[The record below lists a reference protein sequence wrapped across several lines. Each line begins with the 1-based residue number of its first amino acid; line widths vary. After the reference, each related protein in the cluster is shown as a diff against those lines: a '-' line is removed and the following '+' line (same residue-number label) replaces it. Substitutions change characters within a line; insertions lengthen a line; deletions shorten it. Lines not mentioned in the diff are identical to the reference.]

1 MKLCMA
7 GIDHVSAALEQREKL
22 ALVRGQVQAVLPRI
36 AERTGCAA
44 VLLATCSRTELYL
57 HAEGERVLPDAAEV
71 LCEAAGAP
79 ECRPFLVQRAG
90 GEAVRH
96 LMQVSAGMQSQ
107 IFGDDQIVS
116 QVKDAAALARELKT
130 ADAVLD
136 TLFRRAVTAGKRVR
150 TETRLTGVPASAAQA
165 GVRRAERFF
174 GTLAGKRAVV
184 IGNGEMGRL
193 AARAL
198 VEAGCAVT
206 VTLRTY
212 RHGETVVPQGCATV
226 PYERR
231 MERIEGADLVV
242 SATTSPHFTLT
253 AEQTAALSHPPRL
266 LLDLAMPRDI
276 ESAAASGHTA
286 LFNLDDLGELG
297 DTDNAARETALRILD
312 EETREFF
319 AWLNYRA
326 ALPLIAQ
333 LKSAVASRVRHIRD
347 YDALVAD
354 GDAETLAELAAN
366 RAVELVLGGM
376 KQKIDVETMK
386 ACLEHIGKGSGR

>member
-7 GIDHVSAALEQREKL
+7 GIDASAPFEEREKL
-22 ALVRGQVQAVLPRI
+22 SLVRGQVQAMLPRI
-36 AERTGCAA
+36 AEQTGCAA

-57 HAEGERVLPDAAEV
+57 HAEGERALPDPAEA
-71 LCEAAGAP
+71 LCRAAGVA
-79 ECRPFLVQRAG
+79 ESAFVTRREGAD
-90 GEAVRH
+90 AVRH
-96 LMQVSAGMQSQ
+96 LMHVAAGMQSQ

-116 QVKDAAALARELKT
+116 QVKDAAALAREAKT
-130 ADAVLD
+130 TDAVLD

-150 TETRLTGVPASAAQA
+150 TETRLTGVPASAAEV

-174 GTLAGKRAVV
+174 GSLAGRRAVV

-198 VEAGCAVT
+198 VRAGSEVT

-212 RHGETVVPQGCATV
+212 RHGETLVPQGCGTV
-226 PYERR
+226 PYDRR
-231 MERIEGADLVV
+231 LDAIEGADLVV

-253 AEQTAALSHPPRL
+253 AAQMQTLLCPPRL

-276 ESAAASGHTA
+276 ESTAAGAQTA
-286 LFNLDDLGELG
+286 LFNLDDLGDLG
-297 DTDNAARETALRILD
+297 DADDTSRETAECILD

-326 ALPLIAQ
+326 ALPLIAKI
-333 LKSAVASRVRHIRD
+333 KSAAIERVRHMRD
-347 YDALVAD
+347 YDALAAE
-354 GDAETLAELAAN
+354 GDAETLAELAVS

-376 KQKIDVETMK
+376 KEKVNVQSMK
-386 ACLEHIGKGSGR
+386 DCLEHIRKGSGR

>member
-7 GIDHVSAALEQREKL
+7 GIDASAPFEEREKL
-22 ALVRGQVQAVLPRI
+22 SLVRGQVQAMLPRI
-36 AERTGCAA
+36 AEQTGCAA

-57 HAEGERVLPDAAEV
+57 HAEGERALPYPAEA
-71 LCEAAGAP
+71 LCRAAGVAASAFVTRR
-79 ECRPFLVQRAG
+79 EGAD
-90 GEAVRH
+90 AVRH
-96 LMQVSAGMQSQ
+96 LMHVAAGMQSQ

-116 QVKDAAALARELKT
+116 QVKDAVALAREAKT
-130 ADAVLD
+130 TDAVLD

-150 TETRLTGVPASAAQA
+150 TETRLTGVPASAAEV

-174 GTLAGKRAVV
+174 GSLAGRRAVV

-198 VEAGCAVT
+198 VRAGSEVT

-212 RHGETVVPQGCATV
+212 RHGETLVPQGCGTV
-226 PYERR
+226 PYDRR
-231 MERIEGADLVV
+231 LDAIEGADLVV

-253 AEQTAALSHPPRL
+253 AAQMQTLLCPPRL

-276 ESAAASGHTA
+276 ESTAAGAQTA
-286 LFNLDDLGELG
+286 LFNLDDLGDLG
-297 DTDNAARETALRILD
+297 DADDTSRETAECILD

-326 ALPLIAQ
+326 ALPLIAEI
-333 LKSAVASRVRHIRD
+333 KSAAIERVRHMRD
-347 YDALVAD
+347 YDALAAE
-354 GDAETLAELAAN
+354 GDAETLAELAVS

-376 KQKIDVETMK
+376 KEKVNVQSMK
-386 ACLEHIGKGSGR
+386 DCLEHIRKGSGR

>member
-7 GIDHVSAALEQREKL
+7 GIDASAPFEEREKL
-22 ALVRGQVQAVLPRI
+22 SLVRGQVQAMLPRI
-36 AERTGCAA
+36 AEQTGCAA

-57 HAEGERVLPDAAEV
+57 HAEGERALPDPVEA
-71 LCEAAGAP
+71 LCRAAGVAASAFVTRR
-79 ECRPFLVQRAG
+79 EGAD
-90 GEAVRH
+90 AVRH
-96 LMQVSAGMQSQ
+96 LMHVAAGMQSQ

-116 QVKDAAALARELKT
+116 QVKDAVALAREAKT
-130 ADAVLD
+130 TDAVLD

-150 TETRLTGVPASAAQA
+150 TETRLTGVPASAAEV

-174 GTLAGKRAVV
+174 GSLAGRRAVV

-198 VEAGCAVT
+198 VRAGSEVT

-212 RHGETVVPQGCATV
+212 RHGETLVPQGCGTV
-226 PYERR
+226 PYDRR
-231 MERIEGADLVV
+231 LDAIEGADLVV

-253 AEQTAALSHPPRL
+253 AAQMQTLLCPPRL

-276 ESAAASGHTA
+276 ESTAAGAQTA
-286 LFNLDDLGELG
+286 LFNLDDLGDLG
-297 DTDNAARETALRILD
+297 DADDTSRETAECILN

-326 ALPLIAQ
+326 ALPLIAKI
-333 LKSAVASRVRHIRD
+333 KSAAIERVRHMRD
-347 YDALVAD
+347 YDALAAE
-354 GDAETLAELAAN
+354 GDAETLAELAVS

-376 KQKIDVETMK
+376 KEKVNVQSMK
-386 ACLEHIGKGSGR
+386 DCLEHIRKGSGR

>member
-7 GIDHVSAALEQREKL
+7 GIDASAPFEEREKL
-22 ALVRGQVQAVLPRI
+22 SLVRGQVQAMLPRI
-36 AERTGCAA
+36 AEQTGCAA
-44 VLLATCSRTELYL
+44 ALLATCSRTELYL
-57 HAEGERVLPDAAEV
+57 HAEGERALPDPAEA
-71 LCEAAGAP
+71 LCRAAGVAASAFVTRR
-79 ECRPFLVQRAG
+79 EGAD
-90 GEAVRH
+90 AVRH
-96 LMQVSAGMQSQ
+96 LMHVAAGMQSQ

-116 QVKDAAALARELKT
+116 QVKDAVALAREAKT
-130 ADAVLD
+130 TDAVLD

-150 TETRLTGVPASAAQA
+150 TETRLTGVPASAAEV

-174 GTLAGKRAVV
+174 GSLAGRRAVV

-198 VEAGCAVT
+198 VRAGSEVT

-212 RHGETVVPQGCATV
+212 RHGETLVPQGCGTV
-226 PYERR
+226 PYDRR
-231 MERIEGADLVV
+231 LDAIEGADLVV

-253 AEQTAALSHPPRL
+253 AAQMQTLLCPPRL

-276 ESAAASGHTA
+276 ESTAAGAQTA
-286 LFNLDDLGELG
+286 LFNLDDLGDLG
-297 DTDNAARETALRILD
+297 DADDTSRETAECILD

-326 ALPLIAQ
+326 ALPLIAKI
-333 LKSAVASRVRHIRD
+333 KSAAIERVRHMRD
-347 YDALVAD
+347 YDALAAE
-354 GDAETLAELAAN
+354 GDAETLAELAVS

-376 KQKIDVETMK
+376 KEKVNVQSMK
-386 ACLEHIGKGSGR
+386 DCLEHIRKGSGR

>member
-7 GIDHVSAALEQREKL
+7 GIDASAPFEEREKL
-22 ALVRGQVQAVLPRI
+22 SLVRGQVQAMLPRI
-36 AERTGCAA
+36 AEQTGCAA

-57 HAEGERVLPDAAEV
+57 HAEGERALPDPAEA
-71 LCEAAGAP
+71 LCRAAGVAASAFVTRR
-79 ECRPFLVQRAG
+79 EGAD
-90 GEAVRH
+90 AVRH
-96 LMQVSAGMQSQ
+96 LMHVAAGMQSQ

-116 QVKDAAALARELKT
+116 QVKDAVALAREAKT
-130 ADAVLD
+130 TDAVLD

-150 TETRLTGVPASAAQA
+150 TETRLTGVPASAAEV

-174 GTLAGKRAVV
+174 GSLAGRRAVV

-198 VEAGCAVT
+198 VRAGSEVT

-212 RHGETVVPQGCATV
+212 RHGETLVPQGCGTV
-226 PYERR
+226 PYDRR
-231 MERIEGADLVV
+231 LDAIEGADLVV

-253 AEQTAALSHPPRL
+253 AAQMQTLLCPPRL

-276 ESAAASGHTA
+276 ESTAAGAQTA
-286 LFNLDDLGELG
+286 LFNLDDLGDLG
-297 DTDNAARETALRILD
+297 DADDTSRETAGCILD

-319 AWLNYRA
+319 AWLNYRT
-326 ALPLIAQ
+326 ALPLIAKI
-333 LKSAVASRVRHIRD
+333 KSAAIERVRHMRD
-347 YDALVAD
+347 YDALAAE
-354 GDAETLAELAAN
+354 GDAETLAELAVS

-376 KQKIDVETMK
+376 KEKVNVQSMK
-386 ACLEHIGKGSGR
+386 DCLEHIRKGSGR

>member
-7 GIDHVSAALEQREKL
+7 GIDASAPFEEREKL
-22 ALVRGQVQAVLPRI
+22 SLVRGQVQAMLPRI
-36 AERTGCAA
+36 AEQTGCAA

-57 HAEGERVLPDAAEV
+57 HAEGERALPDPAEA
-71 LCEAAGAP
+71 LCRAAGVAASAFVTRR
-79 ECRPFLVQRAG
+79 EGAD
-90 GEAVRH
+90 AVRH
-96 LMQVSAGMQSQ
+96 LMHVAAGMQSQ

-116 QVKDAAALARELKT
+116 QVKDAVALAREAKT
-130 ADAVLD
+130 TDAVLD

-150 TETRLTGVPASAAQA
+150 TETRLTGVPASAAEV

-174 GTLAGKRAVV
+174 GALAGRRAVV

-198 VEAGCAVT
+198 VRAGSEVT

-212 RHGETVVPQGCATV
+212 RHGETLVPQGCGTV
-226 PYERR
+226 PYARR
-231 MERIEGADLVV
+231 LDAIEGADLVV

-253 AEQTAALSHPPRL
+253 AAQMQTLLCPPRL

-276 ESAAASGHTA
+276 ESTAAGAQTA
-286 LFNLDDLGELG
+286 LFNLDDLGDLG
-297 DTDNAARETALRILD
+297 DADDTSRETAECILD

-326 ALPLIAQ
+326 ALPLIAKI
-333 LKSAVASRVRHIRD
+333 KSAAIERVRHMRD
-347 YDALVAD
+347 YDALAAE
-354 GDAETLAELAAN
+354 GDAETLAELAVS
-366 RAVELVLGGM
+366 RAVELVLSGM
-376 KQKIDVETMK
+376 KEKVNVQSMK
-386 ACLEHIGKGSGR
+386 DCLEHIRKGSGR

>member
-7 GIDHVSAALEQREKL
+7 GIDASAPFEEREKL
-22 ALVRGQVQAVLPRI
+22 SLVRGQVQAMLPRI
-36 AERTGCAA
+36 AEQTGCAA

-57 HAEGERVLPDAAEV
+57 HAEGEWALPDPAEA
-71 LCEAAGAP
+71 LCRAAGVAASAFVTRR
-79 ECRPFLVQRAG
+79 EGAD
-90 GEAVRH
+90 AVRH
-96 LMQVSAGMQSQ
+96 LMHVAAGMQSQ

-116 QVKDAAALARELKT
+116 QVKDAVALAREAKT
-130 ADAVLD
+130 TDAVLD

-150 TETRLTGVPASAAQA
+150 TETRLTGVPASAAEV

-174 GTLAGKRAVV
+174 GSLAGRRAVV

-198 VEAGCAVT
+198 VRAGSEVT

-212 RHGETVVPQGCATV
+212 RHGETLVPQGCGTV
-226 PYERR
+226 PYDRR
-231 MERIEGADLVV
+231 LDAIEGADLGV

-253 AEQTAALSHPPRL
+253 AAQMQTLLCPPRL

-276 ESAAASGHTA
+276 ESTAAGAQTA
-286 LFNLDDLGELG
+286 LFNLDDLGDLG
-297 DTDNAARETALRILD
+297 DADDTSRETAECILD

-326 ALPLIAQ
+326 ALPLIAKI
-333 LKSAVASRVRHIRD
+333 KSAAIERVRHMRD
-347 YDALVAD
+347 YDALAAE
-354 GDAETLAELAAN
+354 GDAETLAELAVS

-376 KQKIDVETMK
+376 KEKVNVQSMK
-386 ACLEHIGKGSGR
+386 DCLEHIRKGSGR

>member
-7 GIDHVSAALEQREKL
+7 GIDASAPFEEREKL
-22 ALVRGQVQAVLPRI
+22 SLVRGQVQAMLPRI
-36 AERTGCAA
+36 AEQTGCAA

-57 HAEGERVLPDAAEV
+57 HAEGERALPDPAEA
-71 LCEAAGAP
+71 LCRAAGVAASAFVTRR
-79 ECRPFLVQRAG
+79 EGAD
-90 GEAVRH
+90 AVRH
-96 LMQVSAGMQSQ
+96 LMHVAAGMQSQ

-116 QVKDAAALARELKT
+116 QVKDAVALAREAKT
-130 ADAVLD
+130 TDAVLD

-150 TETRLTGVPASAAQA
+150 TETRLTGVPASAAEV

-174 GTLAGKRAVV
+174 GSLAGRRAVV

-198 VEAGCAVT
+198 VRAGSEVT

-212 RHGETVVPQGCATV
+212 RHGETLVPQGCGTV
-226 PYERR
+226 PYDRR
-231 MERIEGADLVV
+231 LDAIEGADLVV

-253 AEQTAALSHPPRL
+253 AAQMQKLLCPPRL

-276 ESAAASGHTA
+276 ESTAAGAQTA
-286 LFNLDDLGELG
+286 LFNLDDLGDLG
-297 DTDNAARETALRILD
+297 DADDTSRETAECILD

-326 ALPLIAQ
+326 ALPLIAKI
-333 LKSAVASRVRHIRD
+333 KSAAIERVRHMRD
-347 YDALVAD
+347 YDALAAE
-354 GDAETLAELAAN
+354 GDAETLAELAVS

-376 KQKIDVETMK
+376 KEKVNVQSMK
-386 ACLEHIGKGSGR
+386 DCLEHIRKGSGR

>member
-7 GIDHVSAALEQREKL
+7 GIDASAPFEEREKL
-22 ALVRGQVQAVLPRI
+22 SLVRGQVQAMLPRI
-36 AERTGCAA
+36 AEQTGCAA

-57 HAEGERVLPDAAEV
+57 HAEGERALPDPAEA
-71 LCEAAGAP
+71 LCRAAGVAASAFVTRR
-79 ECRPFLVQRAG
+79 EGAD
-90 GEAVRH
+90 AVRH
-96 LMQVSAGMQSQ
+96 LMHVAAGMQSQ

-116 QVKDAAALARELKT
+116 QVKDAAALAREAKT
-130 ADAVLD
+130 TDAVLD

-150 TETRLTGVPASAAQA
+150 TETRLTGVPASAAEV

-174 GTLAGKRAVV
+174 GSLAGRRAVV

-198 VEAGCAVT
+198 VRAGSEVT

-212 RHGETVVPQGCATV
+212 RHGETLVPQGCGTV
-226 PYERR
+226 PYDRR
-231 MERIEGADLVV
+231 LDAIEGADLVV

-253 AEQTAALSHPPRL
+253 AAQMQTLLCPPRL

-276 ESAAASGHTA
+276 ESTAAGAQTA
-286 LFNLDDLGELG
+286 LFNLDDLGDLG
-297 DTDNAARETALRILD
+297 DADDTSRETAGCILD

-326 ALPLIAQ
+326 ALPLIAKI
-333 LKSAVASRVRHIRD
+333 KSAAIERVRHMRD
-347 YDALVAD
+347 YDALAAE
-354 GDAETLAELAAN
+354 GDAETLAELAVS

-376 KQKIDVETMK
+376 KEKVNVQSMK
-386 ACLEHIGKGSGR
+386 DCLEHIRKGSGR

>member
-7 GIDHVSAALEQREKL
+7 GIDASAPFEEREKL
-22 ALVRGQVQAVLPRI
+22 SLVRGQVQAMLPRI
-36 AERTGCAA
+36 AEQTGCAA

-57 HAEGERVLPDAAEV
+57 HAEGERALPDPAEA
-71 LCEAAGAP
+71 LCRAAGVAASAFVTRR
-79 ECRPFLVQRAG
+79 EGAD
-90 GEAVRH
+90 AVRH
-96 LMQVSAGMQSQ
+96 LMHVAAGMQSQ

-116 QVKDAAALARELKT
+116 QVKDAVALAREAKT
-130 ADAVLD
+130 TDAVLD

-150 TETRLTGVPASAAQA
+150 TETRLTGVPASAAEV

-174 GTLAGKRAVV
+174 GSLAGRRAVV

-198 VEAGCAVT
+198 VRAGSEVT

-212 RHGETVVPQGCATV
+212 RHGETLVPQGCGTV
-226 PYERR
+226 PYDRR
-231 MERIEGADLVV
+231 LDAIEGADLVV

-253 AEQTAALSHPPRL
+253 AAQMQTLLCPPRL

-276 ESAAASGHTA
+276 ESTAAGAQTA
-286 LFNLDDLGELG
+286 LFNLDDLGDIG
-297 DTDNAARETALRILD
+297 DADDTSRETAECILD

-326 ALPLIAQ
+326 ALPLIAKI
-333 LKSAVASRVRHIRD
+333 KSAAIERVRHMRD
-347 YDALVAD
+347 YDALAAE
-354 GDAETLAELAAN
+354 GDAETLAELAVS

-376 KQKIDVETMK
+376 KEKVNVQSMK
-386 ACLEHIGKGSGR
+386 DCLEHIRKGSGR

>member
-7 GIDHVSAALEQREKL
+7 GIDASAPFEEREKL
-22 ALVRGQVQAVLPRI
+22 SLVRGQVQAMLPRI
-36 AERTGCAA
+36 AEQTGCAA

-57 HAEGERVLPDAAEV
+57 HAEGERALPDPAEA
-71 LCEAAGAP
+71 LCRAAGVAASAFVTRR
-79 ECRPFLVQRAG
+79 EGAD
-90 GEAVRH
+90 AVRH
-96 LMQVSAGMQSQ
+96 LMHVAAGMQSQ

-116 QVKDAAALARELKT
+116 QVKDAVALAREAKT
-130 ADAVLD
+130 TDAVLD

-150 TETRLTGVPASAAQA
+150 TETRLTGVPASAAEV

-174 GTLAGKRAVV
+174 GSLAGRRAVV

-198 VEAGCAVT
+198 VRVGSEVT

-212 RHGETVVPQGCATV
+212 RHGETLVPQGCGTV
-226 PYERR
+226 PYDRR
-231 MERIEGADLVV
+231 LDAIEGADLVV

-253 AEQTAALSHPPRL
+253 AAQMQTLLCPPRL

-276 ESAAASGHTA
+276 ESTAAGAQTA
-286 LFNLDDLGELG
+286 LFNLDDLGDLG
-297 DTDNAARETALRILD
+297 DADDTSRETAGCILD

-326 ALPLIAQ
+326 ALPLIAKI
-333 LKSAVASRVRHIRD
+333 KSAAIERVRHMRD
-347 YDALVAD
+347 YDALAAE
-354 GDAETLAELAAN
+354 GDAETLAELAVS

-376 KQKIDVETMK
+376 KEKVNVQSMK
-386 ACLEHIGKGSGR
+386 DCLEHIRKGSGR

>member
-7 GIDHVSAALEQREKL
+7 GIDASAPFEEREKL
-22 ALVRGQVQAVLPRI
+22 SLVRGQVQAMLPRI
-36 AERTGCAA
+36 AEQTGCAA

-57 HAEGERVLPDAAEV
+57 HAEGERALPDPAEA
-71 LCEAAGAP
+71 LCRAAGVAAS
-79 ECRPFLVQRAG
+79 EFVTRREGAD
-90 GEAVRH
+90 AVRH
-96 LMQVSAGMQSQ
+96 LMHVAAGMQSQ

-116 QVKDAAALARELKT
+116 QVKDAVALAREAKT
-130 ADAVLD
+130 TDAVLD

-150 TETRLTGVPASAAQA
+150 TETRLTGVPASAAEV

-174 GTLAGKRAVV
+174 GSLAGRRAVV

-198 VEAGCAVT
+198 VRAGSEVT

-212 RHGETVVPQGCATV
+212 RHGETLVPQGCGTV
-226 PYERR
+226 PYDRR
-231 MERIEGADLVV
+231 LDAIEGADLVV

-253 AEQTAALSHPPRL
+253 AAQMQTLLCPPRL

-276 ESAAASGHTA
+276 ESTAAGAQTA
-286 LFNLDDLGELG
+286 LFNLDDLGDLG
-297 DTDNAARETALRILD
+297 DADDTSRETAECILD

-326 ALPLIAQ
+326 ALPLIAKI
-333 LKSAVASRVRHIRD
+333 KSAAIERVRHMRD
-347 YDALVAD
+347 YDALVAE
-354 GDAETLAELAAN
+354 GDAETLAELAVS

-376 KQKIDVETMK
+376 KEKVNVQSMK
-386 ACLEHIGKGSGR
+386 DCLEHIRKGSGR

>member
-1 MKLCMA
+1 MA
-7 GIDHVSAALEQREKL
+7 GIDASVPFEEREKL
-22 ALVRGQVQAVLPRI
+22 SLVRGQVQAMLPRI
-36 AERTGCAA
+36 AEQTGCAA

-57 HAEGERVLPDAAEV
+57 HAEGERALPDPAEA
-71 LCEAAGAP
+71 LCRAAGVAASAFVTRR
-79 ECRPFLVQRAG
+79 EGAD
-90 GEAVRH
+90 AVRH
-96 LMQVSAGMQSQ
+96 LMHVAAGMQSQ

-116 QVKDAAALARELKT
+116 QVKDAVALAREAKT
-130 ADAVLD
+130 TDAVLD

-150 TETRLTGVPASAAQA
+150 TETRLTGVPASAAEV

-174 GTLAGKRAVV
+174 GSLAGRRAVV

-198 VEAGCAVT
+198 VRAGSEVT

-212 RHGETVVPQGCATV
+212 RHGETLVPQGCGTV
-226 PYERR
+226 PYDRR
-231 MERIEGADLVV
+231 LDAIEGADLVV

-253 AEQTAALSHPPRL
+253 AAQMQTLLCPPRL

-276 ESAAASGHTA
+276 ESTAAGAQTA
-286 LFNLDDLGELG
+286 LFNLDDLGDLG
-297 DTDNAARETALRILD
+297 DADDTSRETAECILD

-326 ALPLIAQ
+326 ALPLIAKI
-333 LKSAVASRVRHIRD
+333 KSAAIERVRHMRD
-347 YDALVAD
+347 YDALAAE
-354 GDAETLAELAAN
+354 GDAETLAELAVS

-376 KQKIDVETMK
+376 KEKVNVQSMK
-386 ACLEHIGKGSGR
+386 DCLEHIRKGSGR

>member
-7 GIDHVSAALEQREKL
+7 GIDASAPFEEREKL
-22 ALVRGQVQAVLPRI
+22 SLVRGQVQAMLPRI
-36 AERTGCAA
+36 SEQTGCAA

-57 HAEGERVLPDAAEV
+57 HAEGERALPDPAEA
-71 LCEAAGAP
+71 LCRAAGVAASAFVTRR
-79 ECRPFLVQRAG
+79 EGAD
-90 GEAVRH
+90 AVRH
-96 LMQVSAGMQSQ
+96 LMHVAAGMQSQ

-116 QVKDAAALARELKT
+116 QVKDAVALAREAKT
-130 ADAVLD
+130 TDAVLD

-150 TETRLTGVPASAAQA
+150 TETRLTGVPASAAEV

-174 GTLAGKRAVV
+174 GSLAGRRAVV

-198 VEAGCAVT
+198 VRAGSEVT

-212 RHGETVVPQGCATV
+212 RHGETLVPQGCGTV
-226 PYERR
+226 PYDRR
-231 MERIEGADLVV
+231 LDAIEGADLVV

-253 AEQTAALSHPPRL
+253 AAQMHTLLCPPRL

-276 ESAAASGHTA
+276 ESTAAGAQTA
-286 LFNLDDLGELG
+286 LFNLDDLGDLG
-297 DTDNAARETALRILD
+297 DADDTSRETAECILD

-326 ALPLIAQ
+326 ALPLIAKI
-333 LKSAVASRVRHIRD
+333 KSAAIERVRHMRD
-347 YDALVAD
+347 YDALAAE
-354 GDAETLAELAAN
+354 GDAETLAELAVS
-366 RAVELVLGGM
+366 RAVELVIGGM
-376 KQKIDVETMK
+376 KEKVNVQSMK
-386 ACLEHIGKGSGR
+386 DCLEHIRKGSGR

>member
-7 GIDHVSAALEQREKL
+7 GIDASAPFEEREKL
-22 ALVRGQVQAVLPRI
+22 SLVRGQVQAMLPRI
-36 AERTGCAA
+36 AEQTGCAA

-57 HAEGERVLPDAAEV
+57 HAEGERALPDPAEA
-71 LCEAAGAP
+71 LCRAAGVAASAFVTRR
-79 ECRPFLVQRAG
+79 EGAD
-90 GEAVRH
+90 AVRH
-96 LMQVSAGMQSQ
+96 LMHVAAGMQSQ

-116 QVKDAAALARELKT
+116 QVKDAAVLAREAKT
-130 ADAVLD
+130 TDAVLD

-150 TETRLTGVPASAAQA
+150 TETRLTGVPASAAEV

-174 GTLAGKRAVV
+174 GSLAGRRAVV

-198 VEAGCAVT
+198 VRVGSEVT

-212 RHGETVVPQGCATV
+212 RHGETLVPQGCGTV
-226 PYERR
+226 PYARR
-231 MERIEGADLVV
+231 LDAIEGADLVV

-253 AEQTAALSHPPRL
+253 AAQMQTLLCPPRL

-276 ESAAASGHTA
+276 ESTAAGAQTA
-286 LFNLDDLGELG
+286 LFNLDDLGDLG
-297 DTDNAARETALRILD
+297 DADDTSRETAECILD

-326 ALPLIAQ
+326 ALPLIAKI
-333 LKSAVASRVRHIRD
+333 KSAAIERVRHMRD
-347 YDALVAD
+347 YDALAAE
-354 GDAETLAELAAN
+354 GDAETLAELAVS

-376 KQKIDVETMK
+376 KEKVNVQSMK
-386 ACLEHIGKGSGR
+386 DCLEHIRKGSGR

>member
-7 GIDHVSAALEQREKL
+7 GIDASAPFEEREKL
-22 ALVRGQVQAVLPRI
+22 SLVRGQVQAMLPRI
-36 AERTGCAA
+36 AEQTGCAA

-57 HAEGERVLPDAAEV
+57 HAEGERALPDPAEA
-71 LCEAAGAP
+71 LCRAAGVAASAFVTRR
-79 ECRPFLVQRAG
+79 EGAD
-90 GEAVRH
+90 AVRH
-96 LMQVSAGMQSQ
+96 LMHVAAGMQSQ

-116 QVKDAAALARELKT
+116 QVKDAVALAREAKT
-130 ADAVLD
+130 TDAVLD

-150 TETRLTGVPASAAQA
+150 TETRLTGVPASAAEV

-174 GTLAGKRAVV
+174 GSLAGRRAVV

-198 VEAGCAVT
+198 VSAGSEVT

-212 RHGETVVPQGCATV
+212 RHGETLVPQGCGTV
-226 PYERR
+226 PYDRR
-231 MERIEGADLVV
+231 LDAIEGADLVV

-253 AEQTAALSHPPRL
+253 AAQMQTLLCPPRL

-276 ESAAASGHTA
+276 ESTAAGAQTA
-286 LFNLDDLGELG
+286 LFNLDDLGDLG
-297 DTDNAARETALRILD
+297 DADDTSRETAECILD

-326 ALPLIAQ
+326 ALPLIAKI
-333 LKSAVASRVRHIRD
+333 KSAAIERVRHMRD
-347 YDALVAD
+347 YDALAAE
-354 GDAETLAELAAN
+354 GDAETLAELAVS

-376 KQKIDVETMK
+376 KEKVNVQSMK
-386 ACLEHIGKGSGR
+386 DCPEHIRKGSGR

>member
-7 GIDHVSAALEQREKL
+7 GIDASAPFEEREKL
-22 ALVRGQVQAVLPRI
+22 SLVRGQVQAMLPRI
-36 AERTGCAA
+36 AEQTGCAA

-57 HAEGERVLPDAAEV
+57 HAEGERALPDPAEA
-71 LCEAAGAP
+71 LCRAAGVAASAFVTRR
-79 ECRPFLVQRAG
+79 EGAD
-90 GEAVRH
+90 AVRH
-96 LMQVSAGMQSQ
+96 LMHVASGMQSQ

-116 QVKDAAALARELKT
+116 QVKDAVALAREAKT
-130 ADAVLD
+130 TDAVLD
-136 TLFRRAVTAGKRVR
+136 TLFRRTVTAGKRVR
-150 TETRLTGVPASAAQA
+150 TETRLTGVPASAAEV

-174 GTLAGKRAVV
+174 GSLAGRRAVV

-198 VEAGCAVT
+198 VRAGSEVT

-212 RHGETVVPQGCATV
+212 RHGETLVPQGCGTV
-226 PYERR
+226 PYDRR
-231 MERIEGADLVV
+231 LDAIEGADLVV

-253 AEQTAALSHPPRL
+253 AAQMQTLLCPPRL

-276 ESAAASGHTA
+276 ESTAAGAQTA
-286 LFNLDDLGELG
+286 LFNLDDLGDLG
-297 DTDNAARETALRILD
+297 DADDTSRETAECILD

-326 ALPLIAQ
+326 ALPLIAKI
-333 LKSAVASRVRHIRD
+333 KSAAIERVRHMRD
-347 YDALVAD
+347 YDALAAE
-354 GDAETLAELAAN
+354 GDAETLAELAVS

-376 KQKIDVETMK
+376 KEKVNVQSMK
-386 ACLEHIGKGSGR
+386 DCLEHIRKGSGR

>member
-7 GIDHVSAALEQREKL
+7 GIDASAPFEEREKL
-22 ALVRGQVQAVLPRI
+22 SLVRGQVQAMLPRI
-36 AERTGCAA
+36 AEQTGCAA

-57 HAEGERVLPDAAEV
+57 HAEGERALSDPAEA
-71 LCEAAGAP
+71 LCRAAGVAASAFVTRR
-79 ECRPFLVQRAG
+79 EGAD
-90 GEAVRH
+90 AVRH
-96 LMQVSAGMQSQ
+96 LMHVAAGMQSQ

-116 QVKDAAALARELKT
+116 QVKDAVALAREAKT
-130 ADAVLD
+130 TDAVLD

-150 TETRLTGVPASAAQA
+150 TETRLTGVPASAAEV

-174 GTLAGKRAVV
+174 GSLAGRRAVV

-198 VEAGCAVT
+198 VRAGSEVT

-212 RHGETVVPQGCATV
+212 RHGETLVPQGCGTV
-226 PYERR
+226 PYDRR
-231 MERIEGADLVV
+231 LDAIEGADLVV

-253 AEQTAALSHPPRL
+253 AAQMQTLLCPPRL

-276 ESAAASGHTA
+276 ESTVAGAQTA
-286 LFNLDDLGELG
+286 LFNLDDLGDLG
-297 DTDNAARETALRILD
+297 DADDTSRETAECILD

-326 ALPLIAQ
+326 ALPLIAKI
-333 LKSAVASRVRHIRD
+333 KSAAIERVRHMRD
-347 YDALVAD
+347 YDALAAE
-354 GDAETLAELAAN
+354 GDAETLAELAVS

-376 KQKIDVETMK
+376 KEKVNVQSMK
-386 ACLEHIGKGSGR
+386 DCLEHIRKGSGR

>member
-7 GIDHVSAALEQREKL
+7 GIDASAPFEEREKL
-22 ALVRGQVQAVLPRI
+22 SLVRGQVQAMLPRI
-36 AERTGCAA
+36 AEQTGCAA

-57 HAEGERVLPDAAEV
+57 HAEGERALPDPAEA
-71 LCEAAGAP
+71 LCRAAGVAASAFVTRR
-79 ECRPFLVQRAG
+79 EGAD
-90 GEAVRH
+90 AVRH
-96 LMQVSAGMQSQ
+96 LMHVAAGMQSQ

-116 QVKDAAALARELKT
+116 QVKDAVALAREAKT
-130 ADAVLD
+130 TDAVLD

-150 TETRLTGVPASAAQA
+150 TETRLTGVPASAAEV

-174 GTLAGKRAVV
+174 GSLAGRRAVV

-193 AARAL
+193 AAREL
-198 VEAGCAVT
+198 VRAGSEVT

-212 RHGETVVPQGCATV
+212 RHGETLVPQGCGTV
-226 PYERR
+226 PYDRR
-231 MERIEGADLVV
+231 LDAIEGADLVV

-253 AEQTAALSHPPRL
+253 AAQMQTLLCPPRL

-276 ESAAASGHTA
+276 ESTVAGAQTA
-286 LFNLDDLGELG
+286 LFNLDDLGDLG
-297 DTDNAARETALRILD
+297 DADDTSRETAECILD

-326 ALPLIAQ
+326 ALPLIAKI
-333 LKSAVASRVRHIRD
+333 KSAAIERVRHMRD
-347 YDALVAD
+347 YDALAAE
-354 GDAETLAELAAN
+354 GDAETLAELAVS

-376 KQKIDVETMK
+376 KEKVNVQSMK
-386 ACLEHIGKGSGR
+386 DCLEHIRKGSGR

>member
-7 GIDHVSAALEQREKL
+7 GIDASAPFEEREKL
-22 ALVRGQVQAVLPRI
+22 SLVRGQVQAMLPRI
-36 AERTGCAA
+36 AEQTGCAA

-57 HAEGERVLPDAAEV
+57 HAEGERVLPDPAEALCRAADV
-71 LCEAAGAP
+71 AASAFVTRREGAD
-79 ECRPFLVQRAG
+79 
-90 GEAVRH
+90 AVRH
-96 LMQVSAGMQSQ
+96 LMHVAAGMQSQ

-116 QVKDAAALARELKT
+116 QVKDAVALAREAKT
-130 ADAVLD
+130 TDAVLD

-150 TETRLTGVPASAAQA
+150 TETRLTGVPASAAEV

-174 GTLAGKRAVV
+174 GSLAGRRAVV

-198 VEAGCAVT
+198 VRAGSEVT

-212 RHGETVVPQGCATV
+212 RHGETLVPQGCGTV
-226 PYERR
+226 PYARR
-231 MERIEGADLVV
+231 LDAIEGADLVV

-253 AEQTAALSHPPRL
+253 AAQMQTLLCPPRL

-276 ESAAASGHTA
+276 ESTVAGAQTA
-286 LFNLDDLGELG
+286 LFNLDDLGDLG
-297 DTDNAARETALRILD
+297 DADDTSRETAECILD

-326 ALPLIAQ
+326 ALPLIAKI
-333 LKSAVASRVRHIRD
+333 KSAAIERVRHMRD
-347 YDALVAD
+347 YDALAAE
-354 GDAETLAELAAN
+354 GDAETLAELAVS

-376 KQKIDVETMK
+376 KEKVNVQSMK
-386 ACLEHIGKGSGR
+386 DCLEHIRKGSGR

>member
-7 GIDHVSAALEQREKL
+7 GIDASAPFEEREKL
-22 ALVRGQVQAVLPRI
+22 SLVRGQVQAMLPRI
-36 AERTGCAA
+36 AEQTGCAA

-57 HAEGERVLPDAAEV
+57 HAEGERALPDPAEA
-71 LCEAAGAP
+71 LCRAAGVAASAFVTRR
-79 ECRPFLVQRAG
+79 EGAD
-90 GEAVRH
+90 AVRH
-96 LMQVSAGMQSQ
+96 LMHVAAGMQSQ

-116 QVKDAAALARELKT
+116 QVKDAVALAREAKT
-130 ADAVLD
+130 TDAVLD

-150 TETRLTGVPASAAQA
+150 TETRLTGVPASAAEV

-174 GTLAGKRAVV
+174 GSLAGRRAVV

-198 VEAGCAVT
+198 VRAGSEVT

-212 RHGETVVPQGCATV
+212 RHGETLVPQGCGTV
-226 PYERR
+226 PYDRR
-231 MERIEGADLVV
+231 LDAIEGADLVV

-253 AEQTAALSHPPRL
+253 AAQMQTLLCPPRL

-276 ESAAASGHTA
+276 ESTAAGAQTA
-286 LFNLDDLGELG
+286 LFNLDDLGDLG
-297 DTDNAARETALRILD
+297 DADDTSRETAKCILD

-326 ALPLIAQ
+326 ALPLIAKI
-333 LKSAVASRVRHIRD
+333 KSAAIERVRHMRD
-347 YDALVAD
+347 YDALAAE
-354 GDAETLAELAAN
+354 GDAETLAELAVS

-376 KQKIDVETMK
+376 KEKVNVQSMK
-386 ACLEHIGKGSGR
+386 DCLEHIRKGSGR

>member
-7 GIDHVSAALEQREKL
+7 GIDASAPFEEREKL
-22 ALVRGQVQAVLPRI
+22 SLVRGQVQAMLPRI
-36 AERTGCAA
+36 AEQTGCAA

-57 HAEGERVLPDAAEV
+57 HAEGERALPDPAEA
-71 LCEAAGAP
+71 LCRAAGVAASAFVTRR
-79 ECRPFLVQRAG
+79 EGAD
-90 GEAVRH
+90 AVRH
-96 LMQVSAGMQSQ
+96 LMHVAAGMQSQ

-116 QVKDAAALARELKT
+116 QVKDAVALAREAKT
-130 ADAVLD
+130 TDAVLD

-150 TETRLTGVPASAAQA
+150 TETRLTGVPASAAEV

-174 GTLAGKRAVV
+174 GSLAGHRAVV

-198 VEAGCAVT
+198 VRAGSEVT

-212 RHGETVVPQGCATV
+212 RHGETLVPQGCGTV
-226 PYERR
+226 PYDRR
-231 MERIEGADLVV
+231 LDAIEGADLVV

-253 AEQTAALSHPPRL
+253 AAQMQTLLCPPRL

-276 ESAAASGHTA
+276 ESTAAGAQTA
-286 LFNLDDLGELG
+286 LFNLDDLGDLG
-297 DTDNAARETALRILD
+297 DTDDTSRETAECILD
-312 EETREFF
+312 EEKREFF

-326 ALPLIAQ
+326 ALPLIAKI
-333 LKSAVASRVRHIRD
+333 KSAAIERVRHMRD
-347 YDALVAD
+347 YDALAAE
-354 GDAETLAELAAN
+354 GDAETLAELAVS

-376 KQKIDVETMK
+376 KEKVNVQSMK
-386 ACLEHIGKGSGR
+386 DCLEHIRKGSGR

>member
-7 GIDHVSAALEQREKL
+7 GIDASAPFEEREKL
-22 ALVRGQVQAVLPRI
+22 SLVRGQVQAMLPRI
-36 AERTGCAA
+36 AEQTGCAA

-57 HAEGERVLPDAAEV
+57 HAEGEQALPDPAEA
-71 LCEAAGAP
+71 LCRAAGVAASAFVTRR
-79 ECRPFLVQRAG
+79 EGAD
-90 GEAVRH
+90 AVRH
-96 LMQVSAGMQSQ
+96 LMHVAAGMQSQ

-116 QVKDAAALARELKT
+116 QVKDAVALAREAKT
-130 ADAVLD
+130 TDAVLD

-150 TETRLTGVPASAAQA
+150 TETRLTGVPASAAEV

-174 GTLAGKRAVV
+174 GSLAGHRAVV

-198 VEAGCAVT
+198 VRAGSEVT

-212 RHGETVVPQGCATV
+212 RHGETLVPQGCGTV
-226 PYERR
+226 PYDRR
-231 MERIEGADLVV
+231 LDAIEGADLVV

-253 AEQTAALSHPPRL
+253 AAQMQTLLCPPRL

-276 ESAAASGHTA
+276 ESTAAGAQTA
-286 LFNLDDLGELG
+286 LFNLDDLGDLG
-297 DTDNAARETALRILD
+297 DADDTSRETAECILD

-326 ALPLIAQ
+326 ALPLIAKI
-333 LKSAVASRVRHIRD
+333 KSAAIERVRHMRD
-347 YDALVAD
+347 YDALAAE
-354 GDAETLAELAAN
+354 GDAETLAELAVS

-376 KQKIDVETMK
+376 KEKVNVQSMK
-386 ACLEHIGKGSGR
+386 DCLEHIRKGSGR

>member
-7 GIDHVSAALEQREKL
+7 GIDASAPFEEREKL
-22 ALVRGQVQAVLPRI
+22 SLVRGQVQAMLPRI
-36 AERTGCAA
+36 AEQTGCAA

-57 HAEGERVLPDAAEV
+57 HAEGERALPDPAEA
-71 LCEAAGAP
+71 LCRAAGVAASAFVTRR
-79 ECRPFLVQRAG
+79 EGAD
-90 GEAVRH
+90 AVRH
-96 LMQVSAGMQSQ
+96 LMHVAAGMQSQ

-116 QVKDAAALARELKT
+116 QVKDAVALAREAKT
-130 ADAVLD
+130 TDAVLD

-150 TETRLTGVPASAAQA
+150 TETRLTGVPASAAEV

-174 GTLAGKRAVV
+174 GSLAGRCAVV

-198 VEAGCAVT
+198 VRAGSEVT

-212 RHGETVVPQGCATV
+212 RHGETLVPQGCGTV
-226 PYERR
+226 PYARR
-231 MERIEGADLVV
+231 LDAIEGADLIV

-253 AEQTAALSHPPRL
+253 AAQMQTLLCPPRL

-276 ESAAASGHTA
+276 ESTAAGAQTA
-286 LFNLDDLGELG
+286 LFNLDDLGDLG
-297 DTDNAARETALRILD
+297 DADDTSRETAECILD

-326 ALPLIAQ
+326 ALPLIAKI
-333 LKSAVASRVRHIRD
+333 KSAAIERVRHMRD
-347 YDALVAD
+347 YDALAAE
-354 GDAETLAELAAN
+354 GDAETLAELAVS

-376 KQKIDVETMK
+376 KEKVNVQSMK
-386 ACLEHIGKGSGR
+386 DCLEHIRKGSGR

>member
-7 GIDHVSAALEQREKL
+7 GIDASAPFEEREKL
-22 ALVRGQVQAVLPRI
+22 SLVRGQVQAMLPRI
-36 AERTGCAA
+36 AEQTGCAA

-57 HAEGERVLPDAAEV
+57 HAEGERALPDPAEA
-71 LCEAAGAP
+71 LCRAAGVAASAFVTRR
-79 ECRPFLVQRAG
+79 EGAD
-90 GEAVRH
+90 AVRH
-96 LMQVSAGMQSQ
+96 LMHVAAGMQSQ

-116 QVKDAAALARELKT
+116 QVKDAVALAREAKT
-130 ADAVLD
+130 TDAVLD

-150 TETRLTGVPASAAQA
+150 TETRLTGVPASAAEV

-174 GTLAGKRAVV
+174 GSLAGRRAVV

-198 VEAGCAVT
+198 VRAGSEVT

-212 RHGETVVPQGCATV
+212 RHGETLVPQGCGTV
-226 PYERR
+226 PYARR
-231 MERIEGADLVV
+231 LDAIEGADLVV

-253 AEQTAALSHPPRL
+253 AAQMQTLLCPPRL

-276 ESAAASGHTA
+276 ESTAAGAQTA
-286 LFNLDDLGELG
+286 LFNLDDLGDLG
-297 DTDNAARETALRILD
+297 DADDTSRETAECILD

-319 AWLNYRA
+319 AWLNYRT
-326 ALPLIAQ
+326 ALPLIAKI
-333 LKSAVASRVRHIRD
+333 KSAAIERVRHMRD
-347 YDALVAD
+347 YDALAAE
-354 GDAETLAELAAN
+354 GDAETLAELAVS

-376 KQKIDVETMK
+376 KEKVNVQSMK
-386 ACLEHIGKGSGR
+386 DCLEHIRKGSGR

>member
-7 GIDHVSAALEQREKL
+7 GIDASAPFEEREKL
-22 ALVRGQVQAVLPRI
+22 SLVRGQVQAMLPRI
-36 AERTGCAA
+36 AEQTGCAA

-57 HAEGERVLPDAAEV
+57 HAEGERALPDPAEA
-71 LCEAAGAP
+71 LCRAAGVAASAFVTRR
-79 ECRPFLVQRAG
+79 EGAD
-90 GEAVRH
+90 AVRH
-96 LMQVSAGMQSQ
+96 LMHVAAGMQSQ

-116 QVKDAAALARELKT
+116 QVKDAAALAREAKT
-130 ADAVLD
+130 TDAVLD

-150 TETRLTGVPASAAQA
+150 TETRLTGVPASAAEV
-165 GVRRAERFF
+165 GVRRAEHFF
-174 GTLAGKRAVV
+174 GSLAGRRAVV

-198 VEAGCAVT
+198 VRAGSEVT

-212 RHGETVVPQGCATV
+212 RHGETLVPQGCGTV
-226 PYERR
+226 PYDRR
-231 MERIEGADLVV
+231 LDAIEGADLIV

-253 AEQTAALSHPPRL
+253 AAQMQTLLCPPRL

-286 LFNLDDLGELG
+286 LFNLDDLGDLG
-297 DTDNAARETALRILD
+297 DADDTSRETAECILD

-326 ALPLIAQ
+326 ALPLIAKI
-333 LKSAVASRVRHIRD
+333 KSAAIERVRHMRD
-347 YDALVAD
+347 YDALAAE
-354 GDAETLAELAAN
+354 GDAETLAELAVS

-376 KQKIDVETMK
+376 KEKVNVQSMK
-386 ACLEHIGKGSGR
+386 DCLEHIRKGSGR

>member
-7 GIDHVSAALEQREKL
+7 GIDASAPFEEREKL
-22 ALVRGQVQAVLPRI
+22 SLVRGQVQAMLPRI
-36 AERTGCAA
+36 AEQTGCAA

-57 HAEGERVLPDAAEV
+57 HAEGERALPDPAEA
-71 LCEAAGAP
+71 LCRAAGVAASAFVTRR
-79 ECRPFLVQRAG
+79 EGAD
-90 GEAVRH
+90 AVRH
-96 LMQVSAGMQSQ
+96 LMHVASGMQSQ

-116 QVKDAAALARELKT
+116 QVKDAVALAREAKT
-130 ADAVLD
+130 TDAVLD

-150 TETRLTGVPASAAQA
+150 TETRLTGVPASAAEV

-174 GTLAGKRAVV
+174 GSLAGHRAVV

-198 VEAGCAVT
+198 VRAGSEIT

-212 RHGETVVPQGCATV
+212 RHGETLVPQGCGTV
-226 PYERR
+226 PYARR
-231 MERIEGADLVV
+231 LDAIEGADLVV

-253 AEQTAALSHPPRL
+253 AAQMQTLLCPPRL

-276 ESAAASGHTA
+276 ESTAAGAQTA
-286 LFNLDDLGELG
+286 LFNLDDLGDLG
-297 DTDNAARETALRILD
+297 DADDTSRETAECILD

-326 ALPLIAQ
+326 ALPLIAKI
-333 LKSAVASRVRHIRD
+333 KSAAIERVRHMRD
-347 YDALVAD
+347 YDALAAE
-354 GDAETLAELAAN
+354 GDAETLAELAVS

-376 KQKIDVETMK
+376 KEKVNVQSMK
-386 ACLEHIGKGSGR
+386 DCLEHIRKGSGR

>member
-7 GIDHVSAALEQREKL
+7 GIDASAPFEEREKL
-22 ALVRGQVQAVLPRI
+22 SLVRGQVQAMLPRI
-36 AERTGCAA
+36 AEQTGCAA

-57 HAEGERVLPDAAEV
+57 HAEGERALPDPAEA
-71 LCEAAGAP
+71 LCRAAGVAASA
-79 ECRPFLVQRAG
+79 FVTQREGAD
-90 GEAVRH
+90 AVRH
-96 LMQVSAGMQSQ
+96 LMHVAAGMQSQ

-116 QVKDAAALARELKT
+116 QVKDAVALAREAKT
-130 ADAVLD
+130 TDAVLD

-150 TETRLTGVPASAAQA
+150 TETRLTGVPASAAEV
-165 GVRRAERFF
+165 GVRRAECFF
-174 GTLAGKRAVV
+174 GSLAGRRAVV

-198 VEAGCAVT
+198 VRAGSEVT

-212 RHGETVVPQGCATV
+212 RHGETLVPQGCGTV
-226 PYERR
+226 PYDRR
-231 MERIEGADLVV
+231 LDAIEGADLVV

-253 AEQTAALSHPPRL
+253 AEQMQTLLCPPRL

-276 ESAAASGHTA
+276 ESTAAGAQTA
-286 LFNLDDLGELG
+286 LFNLDDLEDLG
-297 DTDNAARETALRILD
+297 DADDTSRETAECILD

-326 ALPLIAQ
+326 ALPLIAKI
-333 LKSAVASRVRHIRD
+333 KSAAIERVRHMRD
-347 YDALVAD
+347 YDALAAE
-354 GDAETLAELAAN
+354 GDAETLAELAVS

-376 KQKIDVETMK
+376 KEKVNVQSMK
-386 ACLEHIGKGSGR
+386 DCLEHIRKGSGR

>member
-7 GIDHVSAALEQREKL
+7 GIDASAPFEEREKL
-22 ALVRGQVQAVLPRI
+22 SLVRGQVQAMLPRI
-36 AERTGCAA
+36 AEQTGCAA

-57 HAEGERVLPDAAEV
+57 HTEGEQALPDPAEA
-71 LCEAAGAP
+71 LCRAAGVAASAFVTRR
-79 ECRPFLVQRAG
+79 EGAD
-90 GEAVRH
+90 AVRH
-96 LMQVSAGMQSQ
+96 LMHVAAGMQSQ

-116 QVKDAAALARELKT
+116 QVKDAAALAREAKT
-130 ADAVLD
+130 TDAVLD

-150 TETRLTGVPASAAQA
+150 TETRLTGVPASAAEV

-174 GTLAGKRAVV
+174 GSLAGRRAVV

-198 VEAGCAVT
+198 VRAGSEVT

-212 RHGETVVPQGCATV
+212 RHGETLVPQGCGTV
-226 PYERR
+226 PYDRR
-231 MERIEGADLVV
+231 LDAIEGADLVV

-253 AEQTAALSHPPRL
+253 AAQMQTLLCPPRL

-276 ESAAASGHTA
+276 ESTAAGAQTA
-286 LFNLDDLGELG
+286 LFNLDDLGDLG
-297 DTDNAARETALRILD
+297 DADDTSRETAECILD

-326 ALPLIAQ
+326 ALPLIAKI
-333 LKSAVASRVRHIRD
+333 KSAAIERVRHMRD
-347 YDALVAD
+347 YDALAAE
-354 GDAETLAELAAN
+354 GDAETLAELAVS

-376 KQKIDVETMK
+376 KEKVNVQSMK
-386 ACLEHIGKGSGR
+386 DCLEHIRKGSGR

>member
-7 GIDHVSAALEQREKL
+7 GIDASAPFEEREKL
-22 ALVRGQVQAVLPRI
+22 SLVRGQVQAMLPRI
-36 AERTGCAA
+36 AEQTGCAA

-57 HAEGERVLPDAAEV
+57 HTEGERALPDPAEA
-71 LCEAAGAP
+71 LCRAAGVAASAFVTRH
-79 ECRPFLVQRAG
+79 EGAD
-90 GEAVRH
+90 AVRH
-96 LMQVSAGMQSQ
+96 LMHVAAGMQSQ

-116 QVKDAAALARELKT
+116 QVKDAVALAREAKT
-130 ADAVLD
+130 TDAVLD

-150 TETRLTGVPASAAQA
+150 TETRLTGVPASAAEV

-174 GTLAGKRAVV
+174 GSLAGRRAVV

-198 VEAGCAVT
+198 VRAGSEVT

-212 RHGETVVPQGCATV
+212 RHGETLVPQGCGTV
-226 PYERR
+226 PYDRR
-231 MERIEGADLVV
+231 LDAIEGADLVV

-253 AEQTAALSHPPRL
+253 AAQMQTLLCPPRL

-276 ESAAASGHTA
+276 EGTAAGAQTA
-286 LFNLDDLGELG
+286 LFNLDDLGDLG
-297 DTDNAARETALRILD
+297 DADDTSRETAECILD

-326 ALPLIAQ
+326 ALPLIA
-333 LKSAVASRVRHIRD
+333 KIKNAAIERVRHMRD
-347 YDALVAD
+347 YDALAAE
-354 GDAETLAELAAN
+354 GDAETLAELAVS

-376 KQKIDVETMK
+376 KEKVNVQSMK
-386 ACLEHIGKGSGR
+386 DCLEHIRKGSGR

>member
-7 GIDHVSAALEQREKL
+7 GIDASAPFEEREKL
-22 ALVRGQVQAVLPRI
+22 SLVRGQVQAMLPRI
-36 AERTGCAA
+36 AEQTGCAA

-57 HAEGERVLPDAAEV
+57 HAEGERALPDPAEA
-71 LCEAAGAP
+71 LCRAAGVAASAFVTRR
-79 ECRPFLVQRAG
+79 EGAD
-90 GEAVRH
+90 AVRH
-96 LMQVSAGMQSQ
+96 LMHVAAGMQSQ

-116 QVKDAAALARELKT
+116 QVKDAVALAREAKT
-130 ADAVLD
+130 TDAVLD

-150 TETRLTGVPASAAQA
+150 TETRLTGVPASAAEV

-174 GTLAGKRAVV
+174 GSLAGRRAVV

-198 VEAGCAVT
+198 VRAGSEVT

-212 RHGETVVPQGCATV
+212 RHGETLVPQGCGTV
-226 PYERR
+226 PYDRR
-231 MERIEGADLVV
+231 LDAIEGADLVV

-253 AEQTAALSHPPRL
+253 AAQMQTLLCPPRL

-276 ESAAASGHTA
+276 ESTAAGAQTA
-286 LFNLDDLGELG
+286 LFNLDDLGDLG
-297 DTDNAARETALRILD
+297 DADDTSRETAECILD

-326 ALPLIAQ
+326 VLPLIAKI
-333 LKSAVASRVRHIRD
+333 KSAAIERVRHMRD
-347 YDALVAD
+347 YDALAAE
-354 GDAETLAELAAN
+354 GDAETLAELAVS

-376 KQKIDVETMK
+376 KEKVNVQSMK
-386 ACLEHIGKGSGR
+386 DCLEHIRKGSGR

>member
-7 GIDHVSAALEQREKL
+7 GIDASAPFEEREKL
-22 ALVRGQVQAVLPRI
+22 SLVRGQVQAMLPRI
-36 AERTGCAA
+36 AEQTGCAA

-57 HAEGERVLPDAAEV
+57 HAEGERALPDPAEA
-71 LCEAAGAP
+71 LCRAAGVAASAFVTRR
-79 ECRPFLVQRAG
+79 EGAD
-90 GEAVRH
+90 AVRH
-96 LMQVSAGMQSQ
+96 LMHVAAGMQSQ

-116 QVKDAAALARELKT
+116 QVKDAVALAREAKT
-130 ADAVLD
+130 TDAVLD

-150 TETRLTGVPASAAQA
+150 TETRLTGVPASAAEV

-174 GTLAGKRAVV
+174 GSLAGRRAVV

-198 VEAGCAVT
+198 VRAGSEVT

-212 RHGETVVPQGCATV
+212 RHGETLVPQGCGTV
-226 PYERR
+226 PYARR
-231 MERIEGADLVV
+231 LDAIEGADLVV

-253 AEQTAALSHPPRL
+253 AAQMQTLLCPPRL

-276 ESAAASGHTA
+276 ESTAAGAQTA
-286 LFNLDDLGELG
+286 LFNLDDLGDLG
-297 DTDNAARETALRILD
+297 DADDTSRETAECILD

-326 ALPLIAQ
+326 ALPLIAKI
-333 LKSAVASRVRHIRD
+333 KSAAIERVRHMRD
-347 YDALVAD
+347 YDALAAE
-354 GDAETLAELAAN
+354 GDAETLAELAVS

-376 KQKIDVETMK
+376 KKKVNVQSMK
-386 ACLEHIGKGSGR
+386 DCLEHIRKGSGR

>member
-7 GIDHVSAALEQREKL
+7 GIDASAPFEEREKL
-22 ALVRGQVQAVLPRI
+22 SLVRGQVQAMLPRI
-36 AERTGCAA
+36 AEQTGCAA

-57 HAEGERVLPDAAEV
+57 HAEGERALPDPAEA
-71 LCEAAGAP
+71 LCRAAGVAASAFVTRR
-79 ECRPFLVQRAG
+79 EGAD
-90 GEAVRH
+90 AVRH
-96 LMQVSAGMQSQ
+96 LMHVAAGMQSQ

-116 QVKDAAALARELKT
+116 QVKDAVALAREAKT
-130 ADAVLD
+130 TDAVLD

-150 TETRLTGVPASAAQA
+150 TETRLTGVPASAAEV

-174 GTLAGKRAVV
+174 GSLAGRRAVV

-198 VEAGCAVT
+198 VRAGSEVT

-212 RHGETVVPQGCATV
+212 RHGETLVPQGCGTV
-226 PYERR
+226 PYDRR
-231 MERIEGADLVV
+231 LDAIEGADLVV

-253 AEQTAALSHPPRL
+253 AAQMQTLLCPPRL

-276 ESAAASGHTA
+276 ESTAAGAQTA
-286 LFNLDDLGELG
+286 LCNLDDLGDLG
-297 DTDNAARETALRILD
+297 DADDTSRETAECILD

-326 ALPLIAQ
+326 ALPLIAKI
-333 LKSAVASRVRHIRD
+333 KSAAIERVRHMRD
-347 YDALVAD
+347 YDALAAE
-354 GDAETLAELAAN
+354 GDAETLAELAVS
-366 RAVELVLGGM
+366 RAVELVIGGM
-376 KQKIDVETMK
+376 KEKVNVQSMK
-386 ACLEHIGKGSGR
+386 DCLEHIRKGSGR

>member
-7 GIDHVSAALEQREKL
+7 GIDASAPFEEREKL
-22 ALVRGQVQAVLPRI
+22 SLVRGQVQAMLPRI
-36 AERTGCAA
+36 AGQTGCAA

-57 HAEGERVLPDAAEV
+57 HAEGERALPDPAEA
-71 LCEAAGAP
+71 LCRAAGVAASAFVTRR
-79 ECRPFLVQRAG
+79 EGAD
-90 GEAVRH
+90 AVRH
-96 LMQVSAGMQSQ
+96 LMHVAAGMQSQ

-116 QVKDAAALARELKT
+116 QVKDAVALAREAKT
-130 ADAVLD
+130 TDAVLD

-150 TETRLTGVPASAAQA
+150 TETRLTGVPASAAEV

-174 GTLAGKRAVV
+174 GSLAGRRAVV

-198 VEAGCAVT
+198 VRAGSEVT

-212 RHGETVVPQGCATV
+212 RHGETLVPQGCGTV
-226 PYERR
+226 PYDRR
-231 MERIEGADLVV
+231 LDAIEGADLVV

-253 AEQTAALSHPPRL
+253 AAQMQTLLCPPRL

-276 ESAAASGHTA
+276 ESTAAGAQTA
-286 LFNLDDLGELG
+286 LFNLDDLGDLG
-297 DTDNAARETALRILD
+297 DADDTSRETAECILD

-326 ALPLIAQ
+326 ALPLIAKI
-333 LKSAVASRVRHIRD
+333 KSAAIERVRHMRD
-347 YDALVAD
+347 YDALAAE
-354 GDAETLAELAAN
+354 GDAETLAELAVS

-376 KQKIDVETMK
+376 KEKVNVQSMK
-386 ACLEHIGKGSGR
+386 DCLEHIRKGSGR

>member
-7 GIDHVSAALEQREKL
+7 GIDASAPFEEREKL
-22 ALVRGQVQAVLPRI
+22 SLVRGQVQAMLPRI
-36 AERTGCAA
+36 AEQTGCAA

-57 HAEGERVLPDAAEV
+57 HAEGERALPDPAEA
-71 LCEAAGAP
+71 LCRAAGVAASAFVTRR
-79 ECRPFLVQRAG
+79 EGAD
-90 GEAVRH
+90 AVRH
-96 LMQVSAGMQSQ
+96 LMHVAAGMQSQ

-116 QVKDAAALARELKT
+116 QVKDAVALAREAKT
-130 ADAVLD
+130 TDAVLD

-150 TETRLTGVPASAAQA
+150 TETRLTGVPASAAEV

-174 GTLAGKRAVV
+174 GSLAGRRAVV

-198 VEAGCAVT
+198 VRAGSEVT

-212 RHGETVVPQGCATV
+212 RHGETLVPQGCGTV
-226 PYERR
+226 PYDRR
-231 MERIEGADLVV
+231 LDAIEGADLVV

-253 AEQTAALSHPPRL
+253 AAQMQTLLCPPRL

-276 ESAAASGHTA
+276 ESTAAGAQTA
-286 LFNLDDLGELG
+286 LFNLDDLGDLG
-297 DTDNAARETALRILD
+297 DADDTSRETAECILD

-319 AWLNYRA
+319 AWLNYRT
-326 ALPLIAQ
+326 ALPLIAKI
-333 LKSAVASRVRHIRD
+333 KSAAIERVRHMRD
-347 YDALVAD
+347 YDALAAE
-354 GDAETLAELAAN
+354 GDAETLAELAVS

-376 KQKIDVETMK
+376 KEKVNVQSMK
-386 ACLEHIGKGSGR
+386 DCLEHIRKGSGR

>member
-7 GIDHVSAALEQREKL
+7 GIDASAPFEEREKL
-22 ALVRGQVQAVLPRI
+22 SLVRGQVQAMLPRI
-36 AERTGCAA
+36 AEQTGCAA

-57 HAEGERVLPDAAEV
+57 HAEGERALPDPAEA
-71 LCEAAGAP
+71 LCRAAGVAASAFVTRR
-79 ECRPFLVQRAG
+79 EGAD
-90 GEAVRH
+90 AVRH
-96 LMQVSAGMQSQ
+96 LMHVASGMQSQ

-116 QVKDAAALARELKT
+116 QVKDAVALAREAKT
-130 ADAVLD
+130 TDAVLD

-150 TETRLTGVPASAAQA
+150 TETRLTGVPASAAEV

-174 GTLAGKRAVV
+174 GSLAGRRAVV

-198 VEAGCAVT
+198 VRAGSEVT

-212 RHGETVVPQGCATV
+212 RHGETLVPQGCGTV
-226 PYERR
+226 PYDRR
-231 MERIEGADLVV
+231 LDAIEGADLVV

-253 AEQTAALSHPPRL
+253 AAQMQTLLCPPRL

-276 ESAAASGHTA
+276 ESTAAGAQTA
-286 LFNLDDLGELG
+286 LFNLDDLGDLG
-297 DTDNAARETALRILD
+297 DADDTSRETAECILD

-326 ALPLIAQ
+326 ALPLIAKI
-333 LKSAVASRVRHIRD
+333 KSAVIERVRHMRD
-347 YDALVAD
+347 YDALAAE
-354 GDAETLAELAAN
+354 GDAETLAELAVS

-376 KQKIDVETMK
+376 KEKVNVQSMK
-386 ACLEHIGKGSGR
+386 DCLEHIRKGSGR

>member
-7 GIDHVSAALEQREKL
+7 GIDASAPFEEREKL
-22 ALVRGQVQAVLPRI
+22 SLVRGQVQAMLPRI
-36 AERTGCAA
+36 AEQTGCAA

-57 HAEGERVLPDAAEV
+57 HAEGERALPDPAEA
-71 LCEAAGAP
+71 LCRAAGVAASAFVTRR
-79 ECRPFLVQRAG
+79 EGAD
-90 GEAVRH
+90 AVRH
-96 LMQVSAGMQSQ
+96 LMHVAAGMQSQ

-116 QVKDAAALARELKT
+116 QVKDAVALAREAKT
-130 ADAVLD
+130 TDAVLD

-150 TETRLTGVPASAAQA
+150 TETRLTGVPASAAEV

-174 GTLAGKRAVV
+174 GSLAGRRAVV

-198 VEAGCAVT
+198 VRAGSEVT

-212 RHGETVVPQGCATV
+212 RHGETLVPQGCGTV
-226 PYERR
+226 PYARR
-231 MERIEGADLVV
+231 LDAIEGADLVV

-253 AEQTAALSHPPRL
+253 AAQMQTLLCPPRL

-276 ESAAASGHTA
+276 ESTAAGAQTA
-286 LFNLDDLGELG
+286 LFNLDDLGDLG
-297 DTDNAARETALRILD
+297 DADDTSRETAECILD

-326 ALPLIAQ
+326 ALPLIAKI
-333 LKSAVASRVRHIRD
+333 KSAAIKRVRHMRD
-347 YDALVAD
+347 YDALAAE
-354 GDAETLAELAAN
+354 GDAETLAELAVS

-376 KQKIDVETMK
+376 KEKVNVQSMK
-386 ACLEHIGKGSGR
+386 DCLEHIRKGSGR